1 MAFDLDPTLSR
12 SAPAHSGAIATRSGA
27 GGQPL
32 DAAQRSEIEAKVNAA
47 TSDPEQRELLTQA
60 YEQAAVTGDAQ
71 LQQDADQLAGLYR
84 DRQILQLG
92 RSIAPGSA
100 APEGWRKA
108 SDEELAA
115 YGISREEL
123 HPQGSG
129 FAAELFISDGDP
141 NAAPVLAFEG
151 TDFGDPQ
158 DVNADV
164 AQALGNPEE
173 YYNRAMSLATQL
185 SQHSGGEVRF
195 TGHSLGGGL
204 ATAAAQVTGGE
215 GIVSNPAGVHD
226 DTVSQYL
233 AERGLAVPA
242 GDDIRSYVVEGDLLT
257 GLQNAS
263 QGLTADNAEVIAGA
277 FNGIGNIYNGLT
289 GAQLPTDA
297 SGADLLQLP
306 DAAGTVTT
314 FGAYNADGS
323 ARPAIVGMN
332 DIIGRADRIM
342 TRDANAGEVVGT
354 GGGILGG
361 AAAGSIFGPLGTI
374 AGGIVGGI
382 FGNKAGEAGGRAI
395 GAVDAGVSLAADGEV
410 RDSVLEMVDRH
421 SAAVLYGAYDHRL
434 SQLEASL
441 RAQLPS

>member
-1 MAFDLDPTLSR
+1 MAFDLDPTVSR
-12 SAPAHSGAIATRSGA
+12 TAPAYPSAGSGA
-27 GGQPL
+27 GTQPL

-47 TSDPEQRELLTQA
+47 TQNPEQRALLTQA
-60 YEQAAVTGDAQ
+60 YEQAAVTGDAG
-71 LQQDADQLAGLYR
+71 LQQDADQLAQLYR
-84 DRQILQLG
+84 DRQILALG

-115 YGISREEL
+115 YGISRDEL

-129 FAAELFISDGDP
+129 FAAEVFISDDP
-141 NAAPVLAFEG
+141 NAVPVLAFEG

-185 SQHSGGEVRF
+185 SQHTDGDVQF

-215 GIVSNPAGVHD
+215 AIVSNPAGVHEN
-226 DTVSQYL
+226 TVAQYL
-233 AERGLAVPA
+233 AERGLSVPSNN
-242 GDDIRSYVVEGDLLT
+242 DIRSYVVEGDLLT
-257 GLQNAS
+257 GLQSAS
-263 QGLTADNAEVIAGA
+263 QGLTSDNAEVIAGA
-277 FNGIGNIYNGLT
+277 FNGIGSIYNAVT

-297 SGADLLQLP
+297 TGRDLLQLP

-314 FGAYNADGS
+314 FGAYNADGT
-323 ARPAIVGMN
+323 ARPDIVGMTE
-332 DIIGRADRIM
+332 IIGRTDQIM
-342 TRDANAGEVVGT
+342 TRDANAGEVIGT

-374 AGGIVGGI
+374 AGGIIGGI
-382 FGNKAGEAGGRAI
+382 LGNKAGEAGGRAI

-421 SAAVLYGAYDHRL
+421 SAAVLYGAFDHHV

-441 RAQLPS
+441 RAQLPA